1 MKHVFLKQRKVRL
14 LKVSYMLRCIIDKET
29 NVHVV
34 KGYDLMYRYFHAN
47 DKSFRRKVIKE
58 RLGIVL
64 IEN

>member
-1 MKHVFLKQRKVRL
+1 
-14 LKVSYMLRCIIDKET
+14 MLRCIIDKET

-34 KGYDLMYRYFHAN
+34 RGYDLMYRYFHAN